1 MADMGD
7 DSVPEEIEEPCMQCH
22 HSLSGIEQMLRPA
35 LSVGRAQ
42 TEQQVRSMVN
52 YQLLKQRRTRTE
64 MWDISLELGRL
75 KLN

>member
-7 DSVPEEIEEPCMQCH
+7 DSVPEEIDVPCMQCR

-42 TEQQVRSMVN
+42 SEQQVRSMVN
-52 YQLLKQRRTRTE
+52 YQLNRGGQERKCGTEVQR
-64 MWDISLELGRL
+64 
-75 KLN
+75 